1 MKVCIRKGKL
11 TKKLK
16 VVINW
21 GHSKIDI
28 CKKELGSWNID
39 NISKFSLLSYKATI
53 IERHRE

>member
-28 CKKELGSWNID
+28 CKKELGSLNID
-39 NISKFSLLSYKATI
+39 NISKL
-53 IERHRE
+53 